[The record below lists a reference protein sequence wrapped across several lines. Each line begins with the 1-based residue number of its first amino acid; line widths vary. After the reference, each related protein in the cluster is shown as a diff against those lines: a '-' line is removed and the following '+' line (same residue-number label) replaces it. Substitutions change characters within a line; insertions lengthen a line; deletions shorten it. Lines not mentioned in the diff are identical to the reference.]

1 MKLKLIITAALIAL
15 IQCIPYMLMAQ
26 QPGQG
31 PLKKESRDRI
41 EAQRIAFITQKLS
54 LTPDE
59 AAKFWPVYNAYKDE
73 LKDMRDDIERPDII
87 NITDEEATVVIER
100 HLEQEQ
106 KRLEMKKK
114 LFVKLRTIIGPK
126 KVLMLHAAEKE
137 FNRELLRRA
146 NEFRRN

>member
-1 MKLKLIITAALIAL
+1 MKYKLIITAVL
-15 IQCIPYMLMAQ
+15 IQCLPFIMIAQ

-31 PLKKESRDRI
+31 PLRKESRDRI

-54 LTPDE
+54 LSPDE
-59 AAKFWPVYNAYKDE
+59 AAKFWPVYNAHKEE
-73 LKDMRDDIERPDII
+73 LKNMRDDIERPDMI
-87 NITDEEATVVIER
+87 NLTDEEATIIIER

-106 KRLEMKKK
+106 KKLEMKKK
-114 LFVKLRTIIGPK
+114 LFSRLRTIIGPK

-146 NEFRRN
+146 NEFRKN